1 MHYLYSGPCHGMFAL
16 LRTKELKFLATDI
29 GFQTWIGEVRVKGKM
44 KPMDKLILLD
54 IALSFNASFR
64 LKELWQV

>member
-29 GFQTWIGEVRVKGKM
+29 GFQTWIGEVRVKGNEI
-44 KPMDKLILLD
+44 DG
-54 IALSFNASFR
+54 
-64 LKELWQV
+64 